1 MIEIKGL
8 SKSFGEKKIL
18 DNVNVSI
25 AENSILTLVGPSGG
39 GKTTLLRCLAG
50 LETADSGE
58 VWMNDSV
65 LKFSEIAGDIGFVFQ
80 DFNLFPHFTVL
91 ENITLAPKMTKKKE
105 KNQIDEEALKLLEK
119 FGLKEQVNQYP
130 SQLSGGQKQRVSI
143 ARALVNDPNIL
154 IFDDSLSAVDTE
166 TEEQILNN
174 LASDFDAKT
183 SIIITHRVSSAKNAD
198 QIIFLDEGKIIESG
212 SHEELLMKKGF
223 YYELFNKQIAD

>member
-1 MIEIKGL
+1 MIKIKGL
-8 SKSFGEKKIL
+8 SKSFGDKKIL

-65 LKFSEIAGDIGFVFQ
+65 MKFSEIAGDIGFVFQ

-91 ENITLAPKMTKKKE
+91 ENITLAPKMTKKKD
-105 KNQIDEEALKLLEK
+105 KKQIDEEALKLLEK

-130 SQLSGGQKQRVSI
+130 SQLSGGQKQRVAIVRALIMSPKLLCYDEPTSALDPLLVDSI
-143 ARALVNDPNIL
+143 AETIMELKEEGMTQVVVTHDLSFAKKISDTLIEVNP
-154 IFDDSLSAVDTE
+154 V
-166 TEEQILNN
+166 
-174 LASDFDAKT
+174 
-183 SIIITHRVSSAKNAD
+183 
-198 QIIFLDEGKIIESG
+198 
-212 SHEELLMKKGF
+212 
-223 YYELFNKQIAD
+223 

>member
-1 MIEIKGL
+1 MIKIKGL
-8 SKSFGEKKIL
+8 SKSFGDKKIL

-91 ENITLAPKMTKKKE
+91 ENITLAPKMTKKKD
-105 KNQIDEEALKLLEK
+105 KKQIDEEALKLLEK

-130 SQLSGGQKQRVSI
+130 SQLSGGQKQRVAIVRALIMSPKLLCYDEPTSALDPLLVDSI
-143 ARALVNDPNIL
+143 AETIMELKEEGMTQVVVTHDLSFAKKISDTLIEVNP
-154 IFDDSLSAVDTE
+154 V
-166 TEEQILNN
+166 
-174 LASDFDAKT
+174 
-183 SIIITHRVSSAKNAD
+183 
-198 QIIFLDEGKIIESG
+198 
-212 SHEELLMKKGF
+212 
-223 YYELFNKQIAD
+223 

>member
-8 SKSFGEKKIL
+8 SKTFGDKKIL

-91 ENITLAPKMTKKKE
+91 ENITLAPKMTKKKD
-105 KNQIDEEALKLLEK
+105 KKQIDEEALKLLEK

-130 SQLSGGQKQRVSI
+130 SQLSGGQKQRVAIVRALIMSPKLLCYDEPTSALDPLLVDSI
-143 ARALVNDPNIL
+143 AETIMELKEEGVTQVVVTHDLSFAKKISDTLIEVNP
-154 IFDDSLSAVDTE
+154 V
-166 TEEQILNN
+166 
-174 LASDFDAKT
+174 
-183 SIIITHRVSSAKNAD
+183 
-198 QIIFLDEGKIIESG
+198 
-212 SHEELLMKKGF
+212 
-223 YYELFNKQIAD
+223 

>member
-8 SKSFGEKKIL
+8 SKSFGDKKIL

-39 GKTTLLRCLAG
+39 GKTTLRRCLAG

-91 ENITLAPKMTKKKE
+91 ENITLAPKITKKKD
-105 KNQIDEEALKLLEK
+105 KKQIDEEALKLLEK

-130 SQLSGGQKQRVSI
+130 SQLSGGQKQRVAIVRALIMSPKLLCYDEPTSALDPLLVDSI
-143 ARALVNDPNIL
+143 AETIMELKEEGMTQVVVTHDLSFAKKISDTLIEVN
-154 IFDDSLSAVDTE
+154 SV
-166 TEEQILNN
+166 
-174 LASDFDAKT
+174 
-183 SIIITHRVSSAKNAD
+183 
-198 QIIFLDEGKIIESG
+198 
-212 SHEELLMKKGF
+212 
-223 YYELFNKQIAD
+223 

>member
-8 SKSFGEKKIL
+8 SKSFGDKKIL

-58 VWMNDSV
+58 VWMNNSV

-91 ENITLAPKMTKKKE
+91 ENITLAPKMTKQKDKK
-105 KNQIDEEALKLLEK
+105 QIDEEALKLLEK

-130 SQLSGGQKQRVSI
+130 SQLSGGQKQRVAIVRALIMSPKLLCYDEPTSALDPLLVDSI
-143 ARALVNDPNIL
+143 AETIMELKEEGMTQVVVTHDLSFAKKISDTLIEVNP
-154 IFDDSLSAVDTE
+154 V
-166 TEEQILNN
+166 
-174 LASDFDAKT
+174 
-183 SIIITHRVSSAKNAD
+183 
-198 QIIFLDEGKIIESG
+198 
-212 SHEELLMKKGF
+212 
-223 YYELFNKQIAD
+223 

>member
-8 SKSFGEKKIL
+8 SKSFGDKKIL

-25 AENSILTLVGPSGG
+25 DENSILTLVGPSGG
-39 GKTTLLRCLAG
+39 GKTTLLRCLTG

-91 ENITLAPKMTKKKE
+91 ENITLAPKMTKKKD
-105 KNQIDEEALKLLEK
+105 KKQIDEEALKLLEK

-130 SQLSGGQKQRVSI
+130 SQLSGGQKQRVAIVRALIMSPKLLCYDEPTSALDPLLVDSI
-143 ARALVNDPNIL
+143 AETIMELKEEGMTQVVVTHDLSFAKKISDTLIEVNP
-154 IFDDSLSAVDTE
+154 V
-166 TEEQILNN
+166 
-174 LASDFDAKT
+174 
-183 SIIITHRVSSAKNAD
+183 
-198 QIIFLDEGKIIESG
+198 
-212 SHEELLMKKGF
+212 
-223 YYELFNKQIAD
+223 

>member
-1 MIEIKGL
+1 MIEIKSL
-8 SKSFGEKKIL
+8 SKSFGDKKIL

-91 ENITLAPKMTKKKE
+91 ENITLAPKMTKKKDI
-105 KNQIDEEALKLLEK
+105 KQIDEEALKLLEK

-130 SQLSGGQKQRVSI
+130 SQLSGGQKQRVAIGRALIMSPKLLCYDEPTSALDPLLVDSI
-143 ARALVNDPNIL
+143 AETIMELKEEGMTQVVVTHDLSFAKKISDTLIEVNP
-154 IFDDSLSAVDTE
+154 V
-166 TEEQILNN
+166 
-174 LASDFDAKT
+174 
-183 SIIITHRVSSAKNAD
+183 
-198 QIIFLDEGKIIESG
+198 
-212 SHEELLMKKGF
+212 
-223 YYELFNKQIAD
+223 

>member
-1 MIEIKGL
+1 MIKIKGL
-8 SKSFGEKKIL
+8 SKSFGDKKIL

-91 ENITLAPKMTKKKE
+91 ENITLAPKMTKKKD
-105 KNQIDEEALKLLEK
+105 KKQIDEEALKLLEK

-130 SQLSGGQKQRVSI
+130 SQLSGGQKQRVAIVRALIMSPKLLCYDEPTSALDPLLVDSI
-143 ARALVNDPNIL
+143 AETIMELKEEGVTQVVVTHDLSFAKKISDTLIEVNP
-154 IFDDSLSAVDTE
+154 V
-166 TEEQILNN
+166 
-174 LASDFDAKT
+174 
-183 SIIITHRVSSAKNAD
+183 
-198 QIIFLDEGKIIESG
+198 
-212 SHEELLMKKGF
+212 
-223 YYELFNKQIAD
+223 

>member
-1 MIEIKGL
+1 MIKIKGL
-8 SKSFGEKKIL
+8 SKSFGDKKIL
-18 DNVNVSI
+18 DNVNVTI

-91 ENITLAPKMTKKKE
+91 ENITLAPKMTKKKD
-105 KNQIDEEALKLLEK
+105 KKQIDEEALKLLEK

-130 SQLSGGQKQRVSI
+130 SQLSGGQKQRVAIVRALIMSPKLLCYDEPTSALDPLLVDSI
-143 ARALVNDPNIL
+143 AETIMELKEEGMTQVVVTHDLSFAKKISDTLIEVNP
-154 IFDDSLSAVDTE
+154 V
-166 TEEQILNN
+166 
-174 LASDFDAKT
+174 
-183 SIIITHRVSSAKNAD
+183 
-198 QIIFLDEGKIIESG
+198 
-212 SHEELLMKKGF
+212 
-223 YYELFNKQIAD
+223 

>member
-18 DNVNVSI
+18 DNVNVFI

-91 ENITLAPKMTKKKE
+91 ENITLAPKMTKKKD
-105 KNQIDEEALKLLEK
+105 KKQIDEEALKLLEK
-119 FGLKEQVNQYP
+119 FGLKEQVNQYS
-130 SQLSGGQKQRVSI
+130 SQLSGGQKQRVAIVRALIMSPKLLCYDEPTSALDPLLVDSI
-143 ARALVNDPNIL
+143 AETIMELKEEGMTQVVVTHDLSFAKKISDTLIEVNP
-154 IFDDSLSAVDTE
+154 V
-166 TEEQILNN
+166 
-174 LASDFDAKT
+174 
-183 SIIITHRVSSAKNAD
+183 
-198 QIIFLDEGKIIESG
+198 
-212 SHEELLMKKGF
+212 
-223 YYELFNKQIAD
+223 

>member
-8 SKSFGEKKIL
+8 SKSFGDKKIL

-91 ENITLAPKMTKKKE
+91 ENITLAPKMTKKKD
-105 KNQIDEEALKLLEK
+105 KKQIDEEALKLLEK

-130 SQLSGGQKQRVSI
+130 SQLSGGQKQRVAIVRALIMSPKLLCYDEPTSALDPLLVDSI
-143 ARALVNDPNIL
+143 AETIMELKEEGMTQVVVTHDLSFAKKISDTLIEVNP
-154 IFDDSLSAVDTE
+154 V
-166 TEEQILNN
+166 
-174 LASDFDAKT
+174 
-183 SIIITHRVSSAKNAD
+183 
-198 QIIFLDEGKIIESG
+198 
-212 SHEELLMKKGF
+212 
-223 YYELFNKQIAD
+223 

>member
-80 DFNLFPHFTVL
+80 DFNLFPHFTVI
-91 ENITLAPKMTKKKE
+91 ENITLAPKMTKKKD
-105 KNQIDEEALKLLEK
+105 KKQIDEEALKLLEK

-130 SQLSGGQKQRVSI
+130 SQLSGGQKQRVAIVRALIMSPKLLCYDEPTSALDPLLVDSI
-143 ARALVNDPNIL
+143 AETIMELKEEGMTQVVVTHDLSFAKKISDTLIEVNP
-154 IFDDSLSAVDTE
+154 V
-166 TEEQILNN
+166 
-174 LASDFDAKT
+174 
-183 SIIITHRVSSAKNAD
+183 
-198 QIIFLDEGKIIESG
+198 
-212 SHEELLMKKGF
+212 
-223 YYELFNKQIAD
+223 

>member
-18 DNVNVSI
+18 DNVNVYIS
-25 AENSILTLVGPSGG
+25 ENSILTLVGPSGG

-91 ENITLAPKMTKKKE
+91 ENITLAPKMTKKKD
-105 KNQIDEEALKLLEK
+105 KKQIDEEALKLLEK

-130 SQLSGGQKQRVSI
+130 SQLSGGQKQRVAIVRALIMSPKLLCYDEPTSALDPLLVDSI
-143 ARALVNDPNIL
+143 AETIMELKEEGMTQVVVTHDLSFAKKISDTLIEVNP
-154 IFDDSLSAVDTE
+154 V
-166 TEEQILNN
+166 
-174 LASDFDAKT
+174 
-183 SIIITHRVSSAKNAD
+183 
-198 QIIFLDEGKIIESG
+198 
-212 SHEELLMKKGF
+212 
-223 YYELFNKQIAD
+223 

>member
-91 ENITLAPKMTKKKE
+91 ENITLAPKMTKKKD
-105 KNQIDEEALKLLEK
+105 KKQIDEEALKLLEK

-130 SQLSGGQKQRVSI
+130 SQLSGGQKQRVAIVRALIMSPKLLCYDEPTSALDPLLVDSI
-143 ARALVNDPNIL
+143 AETIMELKEEGITQVVVTHDLSFAKKISDTLIEVNP
-154 IFDDSLSAVDTE
+154 V
-166 TEEQILNN
+166 
-174 LASDFDAKT
+174 
-183 SIIITHRVSSAKNAD
+183 
-198 QIIFLDEGKIIESG
+198 
-212 SHEELLMKKGF
+212 
-223 YYELFNKQIAD
+223 

>member
-1 MIEIKGL
+1 MIKIKGL
-8 SKSFGEKKIL
+8 SKSFGDKKIL

-50 LETADSGE
+50 LEKADSGE

-91 ENITLAPKMTKKKE
+91 ENITLAPKMTKKKD
-105 KNQIDEEALKLLEK
+105 KKQIDEEALKLLEK

-130 SQLSGGQKQRVSI
+130 SQLSGGQKQRVAIVRALIMSPKLLCYDEPTSALDPLLVDSI
-143 ARALVNDPNIL
+143 AETIMELKEEGVTQVVVTHDLSFAKKISDTLIEVNP
-154 IFDDSLSAVDTE
+154 V
-166 TEEQILNN
+166 
-174 LASDFDAKT
+174 
-183 SIIITHRVSSAKNAD
+183 
-198 QIIFLDEGKIIESG
+198 
-212 SHEELLMKKGF
+212 
-223 YYELFNKQIAD
+223 

>member
-18 DNVNVSI
+18 DNLNVSI

-91 ENITLAPKMTKKKE
+91 ENITLAPKMTKKKD
-105 KNQIDEEALKLLEK
+105 KKQIDEEALKLLEK

-130 SQLSGGQKQRVSI
+130 SQLSGGQKQRVAIVRALIMSPKLLCYDEPTSALDPLLVDSI
-143 ARALVNDPNIL
+143 AETIMELKEEGMTQVVVTHDLSFAKKISDTLIEVNP
-154 IFDDSLSAVDTE
+154 V
-166 TEEQILNN
+166 
-174 LASDFDAKT
+174 
-183 SIIITHRVSSAKNAD
+183 
-198 QIIFLDEGKIIESG
+198 
-212 SHEELLMKKGF
+212 
-223 YYELFNKQIAD
+223 

>member
-91 ENITLAPKMTKKKE
+91 ENITLAPKMTKKKD
-105 KNQIDEEALKLLEK
+105 KKQIDEEALKLLEK
-119 FGLKEQVNQYP
+119 FGLKEQVNQYS
-130 SQLSGGQKQRVSI
+130 SQLSGGQKQRVAIVRALIMSPKLLCYDEPTSALDPLLVDSI
-143 ARALVNDPNIL
+143 AETIMELKEEGMTQVVVTHDLSFAKKISDTLIEVNP
-154 IFDDSLSAVDTE
+154 V
-166 TEEQILNN
+166 
-174 LASDFDAKT
+174 
-183 SIIITHRVSSAKNAD
+183 
-198 QIIFLDEGKIIESG
+198 
-212 SHEELLMKKGF
+212 
-223 YYELFNKQIAD
+223 

>member
-1 MIEIKGL
+1 MIKIKGL

-91 ENITLAPKMTKKKE
+91 ENITLAPKMTKKKD
-105 KNQIDEEALKLLEK
+105 KKQIDEEALKLLEK

-130 SQLSGGQKQRVSI
+130 SQLSGGQKQRVAIVRALIMSPKLLCYDEPTSALDPLLVDSI
-143 ARALVNDPNIL
+143 AETIMELKEEGMTQVVVTHDLSFAKKISDTLIEVNP
-154 IFDDSLSAVDTE
+154 V
-166 TEEQILNN
+166 
-174 LASDFDAKT
+174 
-183 SIIITHRVSSAKNAD
+183 
-198 QIIFLDEGKIIESG
+198 
-212 SHEELLMKKGF
+212 
-223 YYELFNKQIAD
+223 

>member
-1 MIEIKGL
+1 MIKIKGL
-8 SKSFGEKKIL
+8 SKSFGDKKIL

-130 SQLSGGQKQRVSI
+130 SQLSGGQKQRVAIVRALIMSPKLLCYDEPTSALDPLLVDSI
-143 ARALVNDPNIL
+143 AETIMELKEEGVTQVVVTHDLSFAKKISDTLIEVNP
-154 IFDDSLSAVDTE
+154 V
-166 TEEQILNN
+166 
-174 LASDFDAKT
+174 
-183 SIIITHRVSSAKNAD
+183 
-198 QIIFLDEGKIIESG
+198 
-212 SHEELLMKKGF
+212 
-223 YYELFNKQIAD
+223 

>member
-8 SKSFGEKKIL
+8 SKSFGDKKIL

-91 ENITLAPKMTKKKE
+91 ENITLAPKMTKKKD
-105 KNQIDEEALKLLEK
+105 KKQIDEEALKLLEK

-130 SQLSGGQKQRVSI
+130 SQLSGGQKQRVAIVRALIMSPKLLCYDEPTSALDPLLVDSI
-143 ARALVNDPNIL
+143 AETIMELKEEGVTQVVVTHDLSFAKKISDTLIEVNP
-154 IFDDSLSAVDTE
+154 V
-166 TEEQILNN
+166 
-174 LASDFDAKT
+174 
-183 SIIITHRVSSAKNAD
+183 
-198 QIIFLDEGKIIESG
+198 
-212 SHEELLMKKGF
+212 
-223 YYELFNKQIAD
+223 

>member
-1 MIEIKGL
+1 MIKIKGL
-8 SKSFGEKKIL
+8 SKSFGDKKIL

-91 ENITLAPKMTKKKE
+91 ENITLAPKMTKKKD
-105 KNQIDEEALKLLEK
+105 KKKIDEEALKLLEK

-130 SQLSGGQKQRVSI
+130 SQLSGGQKQRVAIVRALIMSPKLLCYDEPTSALDPLLVDSI
-143 ARALVNDPNIL
+143 AETIMELKEEGMTQVVVTHDLSFAKKISDTLIEVNP
-154 IFDDSLSAVDTE
+154 V
-166 TEEQILNN
+166 
-174 LASDFDAKT
+174 
-183 SIIITHRVSSAKNAD
+183 
-198 QIIFLDEGKIIESG
+198 
-212 SHEELLMKKGF
+212 
-223 YYELFNKQIAD
+223 

>member
-91 ENITLAPKMTKKKE
+91 ENITLAPKMTKKKD
-105 KNQIDEEALKLLEK
+105 KKQIDEEALKLLEK

-130 SQLSGGQKQRVSI
+130 SQLSGGQKQRVAIVRALIMSPKLLCYDEPTSALDPLLVDSI
-143 ARALVNDPNIL
+143 AETITELKEEGMTQVVVTHDLSFAKKISDTLIEVNP
-154 IFDDSLSAVDTE
+154 V
-166 TEEQILNN
+166 
-174 LASDFDAKT
+174 
-183 SIIITHRVSSAKNAD
+183 
-198 QIIFLDEGKIIESG
+198 
-212 SHEELLMKKGF
+212 
-223 YYELFNKQIAD
+223 

>member
-1 MIEIKGL
+1 M
-8 SKSFGEKKIL
+8 EKKIL

-91 ENITLAPKMTKKKE
+91 ENITLAPKMTKKKD
-105 KNQIDEEALKLLEK
+105 KKQIDEEALKLLEK

-130 SQLSGGQKQRVSI
+130 SQLSGGQKQRVAIVRALIMSPKLLCYDEPTSALDPLLVDSI
-143 ARALVNDPNIL
+143 AETITELKEEGMTQVVVTHDLSFAKKISDTLIEVNP
-154 IFDDSLSAVDTE
+154 V
-166 TEEQILNN
+166 
-174 LASDFDAKT
+174 
-183 SIIITHRVSSAKNAD
+183 
-198 QIIFLDEGKIIESG
+198 
-212 SHEELLMKKGF
+212 
-223 YYELFNKQIAD
+223 

>member
-8 SKSFGEKKIL
+8 SKSFGDKKIL

-91 ENITLAPKMTKKKE
+91 ENITLAPKITKKKD
-105 KNQIDEEALKLLEK
+105 KKQIDEEALKLLEK

-130 SQLSGGQKQRVSI
+130 SQLSGGQKQRVAIVRALIMSPKLLCYDEPTSALDPLLVDSI
-143 ARALVNDPNIL
+143 AETIMELKEEGMTQVVVTHDLSFAKKISDTLIEVNP
-154 IFDDSLSAVDTE
+154 V
-166 TEEQILNN
+166 
-174 LASDFDAKT
+174 
-183 SIIITHRVSSAKNAD
+183 
-198 QIIFLDEGKIIESG
+198 
-212 SHEELLMKKGF
+212 
-223 YYELFNKQIAD
+223 

>member
-8 SKSFGEKKIL
+8 SKSFGDKKIL
-18 DNVNVSI
+18 DNVNVTI

-91 ENITLAPKMTKKKE
+91 ENITLAPKMTKKKD
-105 KNQIDEEALKLLEK
+105 KKQIDEEALKLLEK

-130 SQLSGGQKQRVSI
+130 SQLSGGQKQRVAIVRALIMSPKLLCYDEPTSALDPLLVDSI
-143 ARALVNDPNIL
+143 AETIMELKEEGMTQVVVTHDLSFAKKISDTLIEVNP
-154 IFDDSLSAVDTE
+154 V
-166 TEEQILNN
+166 
-174 LASDFDAKT
+174 
-183 SIIITHRVSSAKNAD
+183 
-198 QIIFLDEGKIIESG
+198 
-212 SHEELLMKKGF
+212 
-223 YYELFNKQIAD
+223 

>member
-8 SKSFGEKKIL
+8 SKSFGDKKIL

-80 DFNLFPHFTVL
+80 DINLFPHFTVL
-91 ENITLAPKMTKKKE
+91 ENITLAPKMTKKKD
-105 KNQIDEEALKLLEK
+105 KKQIAEEALKLLEK

-130 SQLSGGQKQRVSI
+130 SQLSGGQKQRVAIVRALIMSPKLLCYDEPTSALDPLLVDSI
-143 ARALVNDPNIL
+143 AETIMELKEEGMTQVVVTHDLSFAKKISDTLIEVNP
-154 IFDDSLSAVDTE
+154 V
-166 TEEQILNN
+166 
-174 LASDFDAKT
+174 
-183 SIIITHRVSSAKNAD
+183 
-198 QIIFLDEGKIIESG
+198 
-212 SHEELLMKKGF
+212 
-223 YYELFNKQIAD
+223 

>member
-1 MIEIKGL
+1 
-8 SKSFGEKKIL
+8 
-18 DNVNVSI
+18 VNVSI

-91 ENITLAPKMTKKKE
+91 ENITLAPKMTKKKD
-105 KNQIDEEALKLLEK
+105 KKQIDEEALKLLEK

-130 SQLSGGQKQRVSI
+130 SQLSGGQKQRVAIVRALIMSPKLLCYDEPTSALDPLLVDSI
-143 ARALVNDPNIL
+143 AETIMELKEEGMTQVVVTHDLSFAKKISDTLIEVNP
-154 IFDDSLSAVDTE
+154 V
-166 TEEQILNN
+166 
-174 LASDFDAKT
+174 
-183 SIIITHRVSSAKNAD
+183 
-198 QIIFLDEGKIIESG
+198 
-212 SHEELLMKKGF
+212 
-223 YYELFNKQIAD
+223 

>member
-8 SKSFGEKKIL
+8 SKSFGDKKIL

-80 DFNLFPHFTVL
+80 DFNLFPHYTVS
-91 ENITLAPKMTKKKE
+91 ENVTLAPKMTKKKDKKE
-105 KNQIDEEALKLLEK
+105 IDEEALKLLEK

-130 SQLSGGQKQRVSI
+130 SQLSGGQKQRVAIVRALIMSPKLLCYDEPTSALDPLLVDSI
-143 ARALVNDPNIL
+143 AETIMELKEEGMTQVVVTHDLSFAKKISDTLIEVNP
-154 IFDDSLSAVDTE
+154 V
-166 TEEQILNN
+166 
-174 LASDFDAKT
+174 
-183 SIIITHRVSSAKNAD
+183 
-198 QIIFLDEGKIIESG
+198 
-212 SHEELLMKKGF
+212 
-223 YYELFNKQIAD
+223 

>member
-91 ENITLAPKMTKKKE
+91 ENITLAPKMTKKKD
-105 KNQIDEEALKLLEK
+105 KKQIDEEALKLLEK

-130 SQLSGGQKQRVSI
+130 SQLSGGQKQRVAIVRALIMSPKLLCYDEPTSALDPLLVDSI
-143 ARALVNDPNIL
+143 AETIMELKEEGMTQVVVTHDLSFAKKISDTLIEVNP
-154 IFDDSLSAVDTE
+154 V
-166 TEEQILNN
+166 
-174 LASDFDAKT
+174 
-183 SIIITHRVSSAKNAD
+183 
-198 QIIFLDEGKIIESG
+198 
-212 SHEELLMKKGF
+212 
-223 YYELFNKQIAD
+223 

>member
-1 MIEIKGL
+1 MIKIKGL
-8 SKSFGEKKIL
+8 SKSFGDKKIL
-18 DNVNVSI
+18 DNVNLTI

-91 ENITLAPKMTKKKE
+91 ENITLAPKMTKKKD
-105 KNQIDEEALKLLEK
+105 KKQIDEEALKLLEK

-130 SQLSGGQKQRVSI
+130 SQLSGGQKQRVAIVRALIMSPKLLCYDEPTSALDPLLVDSI
-143 ARALVNDPNIL
+143 AETIMELKEEGMTQVVVTHDLSFAKKISDTLIEVNP
-154 IFDDSLSAVDTE
+154 V
-166 TEEQILNN
+166 
-174 LASDFDAKT
+174 
-183 SIIITHRVSSAKNAD
+183 
-198 QIIFLDEGKIIESG
+198 
-212 SHEELLMKKGF
+212 
-223 YYELFNKQIAD
+223 

>member
-1 MIEIKGL
+1 MIKIKGL
-8 SKSFGEKKIL
+8 SKSFGDKKIL

-91 ENITLAPKMTKKKE
+91 ENITLAPKMTKKKD
-105 KNQIDEEALKLLEK
+105 KKQIDEEALKLLEK

-130 SQLSGGQKQRVSI
+130 SQLSGGQKQRVAIGRALIMSPKLLCYDEPTSALDPLLVDSI
-143 ARALVNDPNIL
+143 AETIMELKEEGMTQVVVTHDLSFAKKISDTLIEVNP
-154 IFDDSLSAVDTE
+154 V
-166 TEEQILNN
+166 
-174 LASDFDAKT
+174 
-183 SIIITHRVSSAKNAD
+183 
-198 QIIFLDEGKIIESG
+198 
-212 SHEELLMKKGF
+212 
-223 YYELFNKQIAD
+223 

>member
-39 GKTTLLRCLAG
+39 GKTTLLKCLAG

-91 ENITLAPKMTKKKE
+91 ENITLAPKMTKKKD
-105 KNQIDEEALKLLEK
+105 KKQIDEEALKLLEK

-130 SQLSGGQKQRVSI
+130 SQLSGGQKQRVAIVRALIMSPKLLCYDEPTSALDPLLVDSI
-143 ARALVNDPNIL
+143 AETIMELKEEGMTQVVVTHDLSFAKKISDTLIEVNP
-154 IFDDSLSAVDTE
+154 V
-166 TEEQILNN
+166 
-174 LASDFDAKT
+174 
-183 SIIITHRVSSAKNAD
+183 
-198 QIIFLDEGKIIESG
+198 
-212 SHEELLMKKGF
+212 
-223 YYELFNKQIAD
+223 

>member
-8 SKSFGEKKIL
+8 SKTFGDKKIL

-91 ENITLAPKMTKKKE
+91 ENITLAPKMTKKKD
-105 KNQIDEEALKLLEK
+105 KKQIDEEALKLLEK

-130 SQLSGGQKQRVSI
+130 SQLSGGQKQRVAIVRALIMSPKLLCYDEPTSALDPLLVDSI
-143 ARALVNDPNIL
+143 AETIMELKEEGMTQVVVTHDLSFAKKISDTLIEVNP
-154 IFDDSLSAVDTE
+154 V
-166 TEEQILNN
+166 
-174 LASDFDAKT
+174 
-183 SIIITHRVSSAKNAD
+183 
-198 QIIFLDEGKIIESG
+198 
-212 SHEELLMKKGF
+212 
-223 YYELFNKQIAD
+223 